1 MGLKDGAKTLHSIT
15 GLTIE
20 DVFKMCKGL
29 TDEYGM
35 DTPTID
41 VDCSNV
47 CFCLFQGWQDCSLHY
62 KSSNQM
68 D

>member
-1 MGLKDGAKTLHSIT
+1 MGLIDGAKTLHSIT

-29 TDEYGM
+29 ADGYGM

-47 CFCLFQGWQDCSLHY
+47 VSRLGRLFPLLQVF
-62 KSSNQM
+62 
-68 D
+68 